1 MTSFEFENDDGDCFE
16 VTCLMEIPPPPIL
29 SLKLGEKSFV
39 I

>member
-16 VTCLMEIPPPPIL
+16 VTCLMEIPPQIL